1 LAALL
6 AAGLSIGLALGTGK
20 RSEDRVAANSGVR
33 SHPETAANSFAK
45 EYKRVEGPVRTLAPA
60 GDPAGNDI
68 GTSSALCPSG
78 KRVISGGYQTITG
91 GGEIFY
97 NDALTRGHVGWAV
110 GATNK
115 LARSGMVQAV
125 AYCAGS
131 VHAVAAG
138 NRQTLRRQRAAAIRE
153 LQALVSRYK
162 AIRVSQRSAVGGL

>member
-1 LAALL
+1 M
-6 AAGLSIGLALGTGK
+6 GLALGTGDG
-20 RSEDRVAANSGVR
+20 SEGRV
-33 SHPETAANSFAK
+33 TADTGARGHLQTAPKSFAK
-45 EYKRVEGPVRTLAPA
+45 EYERVEGPVRVLAPA
-60 GDPAGNDI
+60 GDTAGNDI

-78 KRVISGGYQTITG
+78 KRVISGGYQTVIG

-97 NDALTRGHVGWAV
+97 NDALTRGRVGWAV

-131 VHAVAAG
+131 GQAVAAG

-153 LQALVSRYK
+153 LQALVNRYK